1 MADQIKNNNT
11 ISENEKTSTAEI
23 LSSVDNLILYDSLK
37 EDPLISELRLYS
49 ERFKLKESGNKSKNK
64 SSAKKRRNLNKVI
77 SELVKFSENKG
88 LSGDLWHNYIKGL
101 LLSDLNT
108 FSLNAEKEKLN
119 PESSLY
125 KLAADDL
132 IIIADLLKIT
142 FADLLNL
149 FDFKQY
155 NYLYPYQPQTENDN
169 EISKFNSLFKSILK
183 KKKHEKNT
191 LKDQNNDIAENKDN
205 EINKND
211 ELIDCNDNQYT
222 YDLNENINK
231 DNLISNLAEFY
242 FKNGASVLNKSSAFY
257 WKDSSLKIINNP
269 DNITFSK
276 IIGYQK
282 QKDKLIANTE
292 SFLDN
297 KKAHNVLLYGDSG
310 TGKSSSVKA
319 LLNKYQAKGLRL
331 IEINDEQIREL
342 PNILDYLNQRGL
354 YFIIFM
360 DDLSFEEFETEYKY
374 LKAVMEGGIELKPDN
389 VLFYATS
396 NRRHIVREKWQDR
409 EAEVHKNDILN
420 EKLSLSERF
429 GLTLMYNT
437 PAQEVYLNIVRELAV
452 QENIK
457 IKKEELEEQ
466 ALQWSQW
473 NNGRS
478 GRSARQFINEILKNN

>member
-1 MADQIKNNNT
+1 MTDKSRNNLNT
-11 ISENEKTSTAEI
+11 SENKKTLTAEL
-23 LSSVDNLILYDSLK
+23 LSSVENLILYEAVK
-37 EDPLISELRLYS
+37 ENKLISDLRLES
-49 ERFKLKESGNKSKNK
+49 EKVNPEKNYKKSQGK
-64 SSAKKRRNLNKVI
+64 SSSENRHRLNKII
-77 SELVKFSENKG
+77 SKLVEFSEDRG
-88 LSGDLWHNYIKGL
+88 LNGDLWNNYLKGL

-108 FSLNAEKEKLN
+108 FSLHAEKEKLSHN
-119 PESSLY
+119 SSLY
-125 KLAADDL
+125 KLAAAD
-132 IIIADLLKIT
+132 ISIIADLFSFT
-142 FADLLNL
+142 FADLLEL
-149 FDFKQY
+149 FYSDQY
-155 NYLYPYQPQTENDN
+155 SYLYPYQPQKENYDN
-169 EISKFNSLFKSILK
+169 ISKFNSLFKTAAKTKEHK
-183 KKKHEKNT
+183 KIAEKNT
-191 LKDQNNDIAENKDN
+191 DS
-205 EINKND
+205 
-211 ELIDCNDNQYT
+211 
-222 YDLNENINK
+222 ENI
-231 DNLISNLAEFY
+231 LLSNLADFY
-242 FKNGASVLNKSSAFY
+242 FKNGTSVLNKSSAFY

-269 DNITFSK
+269 DPITFSE

-282 QKDKLIANTE
+282 QKEKLIANTE
-292 SFLDN
+292 SFLNN

-319 LLNKYQAKGLRL
+319 LLNKYQDKGLRL
-331 IEINDEQIREL
+331 IEINNEQIKEL
-342 PNILDYLNQRGL
+342 PKILDYLNQRGL

-437 PAQEVYLNIVRELAV
+437 PAQEEYLNIVRELAV

-457 IKKEELEEQ
+457 INKEELEEQ

-478 GRSARQFINEILKNN
+478 GRSARQFINELLKNN

>member
-1 MADQIKNNNT
+1 MADQINHNNT
-11 ISENEKTSTAEI
+11 ISENEKTLTAEI

-37 EDPLISELRLYS
+37 ENPLISELKLHL
-49 ERFKLKESGNKSKNK
+49 ERFDLKDSGKKSKSK
-64 SSAKKRRNLNKVI
+64 SSAKKRQRLNMII
-77 SELVKFSENKG
+77 SELVKFSENRG
-88 LSGDLWHNYIKGL
+88 LNGDLWHNYLKGL
-101 LLSDLNT
+101 LFSDLNT
-108 FSLNAEKEKLN
+108 FSLSAEKKKLN
-119 PESSLY
+119 PDSSLY

-132 IIIADLLKIT
+132 IIIADLLTIT
-142 FADLLNL
+142 FANILDFFDLNH
-149 FDFKQY
+149 Y
-155 NYLYPYQPQTENDN
+155 SYLYPYQPQTKNDN
-169 EISKFNSLFKSILK
+169 EISKFNSLFKAVLK
-183 KKKHEKNT
+183 RKE
-191 LKDQNNDIAENKDN
+191 
-205 EINKND
+205 
-211 ELIDCNDNQYT
+211 
-222 YDLNENINK
+222 NENLNK
-231 DNLISNLAEFY
+231 DNLISNLADFY

-257 WKDSSLKIINNP
+257 WKDSSLKIISNP
-269 DNITFSK
+269 DNITFNE

-292 SFLDN
+292 SFLNN

-331 IEINDEQIREL
+331 IEINNEQISEL

-437 PAQEVYLNIVRELAV
+437 PAQEEYLNIVRELAV

-457 IKKEELEEQ
+457 INKEELEEQ